1 MKFKVIEITFQGKT
15 GYLANNSCL
24 FGEPTVADPMKALMY
39 KEGEENELNY
49 ALKCLYLTGVGG
61 AKSGVR
67 ADSADVVEF
76 EVEIK
81 EVFRENAR
89 QGKMS

>member
-24 FGEPTVADPMKALMY
+24 FGEPTVADPMKAIMY
-39 KEGEENELNY
+39 KEGKEKELNRDLN
-49 ALKCLYLTGVGG
+49 ALYMTGVGG
-61 AKSGVR
+61 GKSSAR

-76 EVEIK
+76 EIK
-81 EVFRENAR
+81 EVSRENAR
-89 QGKMS
+89 QGKMP

>member
-1 MKFKVIEITFQGKT
+1 MKFKVIEITFEGKT
-15 GYLANNSCL
+15 GFLAETSC
-24 FGEPTVADPMKALMY
+24 FSSKPMVDNPMNAIMY
-39 KEGEENELNY
+39 KEGEDEKLQYDLRN
-49 ALKCLYLTGVGG
+49 LYLTGVGG

-81 EVFRENAR
+81 EVSREHAR